1 MVQLT
6 KKETYEH
13 IQGLFKVISRG
24 VQLPYSFIIWDNLY
38 DLLNSS
44 SLINTWEE
52 KNKAERNLK
61 VSSGEINPVPWQKYV
76 NRSNL

>member
-1 MVQLT
+1 ML
-6 KKETYEH
+6 K
-13 IQGLFKVISRG
+13 S
-24 VQLPYSFIIWDNLY
+24 IIWDNLY

-44 SLINTWEE
+44 SLINTWEA